1 MVLLDLLATL
11 EQEKKALYQ
20 ARVEEESARVREEIA
35 IAWETWV
42 PAFLRELFILE
53 VQPIPRL
60 LENWTEGEPVLE
72 DRQVYLR
79 LKEMPE
85 VKLRVTEWCR
95 DYLRFTAL
103 LEGEYG
109 IWRQEVIHFAPETEE
124 ETLRYLALR
133 LKPVLQ
139 RAQARRRSTALVE
152 EERQRREQEKAEK
165 ERRRQEVAAWWAS
178 VRDDVLRAFRARRK
192 EVLVSLK
199 ERRKQD
205 AWESWPEPAILRLY
219 RLSWAAGVDEGGEP
233 HLVHW
238 WVTSPE
244 PDAEGWFVALEGGN
258 ERRVRV
264 TSPNGYSL
272 EEYIFDA
279 IDRVPFE
286 LREWRHYQAYIPPV
300 SLPEG
305 PYTLQ
310 DLECHLE
317 LSLEER
323 NALRYGEDVELP
335 PLQVLK
341 PNVRKYLLREE

>member
-109 IWRQEVIHFAPETEE
+109 IWCQGVIHFAPETEE
-124 ETLRYLALR
+124 EKLRYLALR

-139 RAQARRRSTALVE
+139 
-152 EERQRREQEKAEK
+152 
-165 ERRRQEVAAWWAS
+165 
-178 VRDDVLRAFRARRK
+178 
-192 EVLVSLK
+192 VS
-199 ERRKQD
+199 
-205 AWESWPEPAILRLY
+205 
-219 RLSWAAGVDEGGEP
+219 
-233 HLVHW
+233 
-238 WVTSPE
+238 
-244 PDAEGWFVALEGGN
+244 
-258 ERRVRV
+258 
-264 TSPNGYSL
+264 
-272 EEYIFDA
+272 
-279 IDRVPFE
+279 
-286 LREWRHYQAYIPPV
+286 IP
-300 SLPEG
+300 LWC
-305 PYTLQ
+305 
-310 DLECHLE
+310 D
-317 LSLEER
+317 
-323 NALRYGEDVELP
+323 
-335 PLQVLK
+335 
-341 PNVRKYLLREE
+341 